1 MTLPRRRS
9 RLCSSS
15 SPSSSFSCSSIP
27 LLPRLPLLCSVPPSP
42 PSPSGVEMGG
52 LGVPQALG
60 PPGWWPGE
68 LAPSWGYPWLFLH
81 MWERDRRGRVSW
93 GCPPWLRPTGKGG
106 PEGPWGSAP
115 MAGLP
120 GGPQDSALCSFR
132 SCPTVWSL
140 PVGEEPGQCIP
151 EPLQSQTSSSHSFSL
166 SSTFCGWP
174 FSPVVPFPKGLR
186 CRGISPVAVASL
198 QAREP
203 LGAVSE
209 LQNEVAPCF
218 SVSERK
224 RRCGKL

>member
-60 PPGWWPGE
+60 PPGWSLALVPGWWPGE

-151 EPLQSQTSSSHSFSL
+151 EPLQSQTSSFQHFL
-166 SSTFCGWP
+166 WVAFLPCG
-174 FSPVVPFPKGLR
+174 PFPQGTEVPGDLTS
-186 CRGISPVAVASL
+186 GSGFPPGS
-198 QAREP
+198 
-203 LGAVSE
+203 GAAGS
-209 LQNEVAPCF
+209 
-218 SVSERK
+218 SERAPK
-224 RRCGKL
+224 